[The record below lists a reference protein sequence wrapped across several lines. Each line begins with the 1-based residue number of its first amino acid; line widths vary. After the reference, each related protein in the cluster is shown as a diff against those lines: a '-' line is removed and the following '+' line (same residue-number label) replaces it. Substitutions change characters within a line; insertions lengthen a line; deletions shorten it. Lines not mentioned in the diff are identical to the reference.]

1 MPLPLHRLRVTAVRP
16 VTPRMR
22 RVTLGGP
29 SLDGFALAGPDQQV
43 KLFFP
48 RPGQTEPVLP
58 EPGSGGDAM
67 RWYGA
72 YAALPEE
79 VRPWMRSY
87 TLRAHDPAAGTV
99 DVDFFLHGEHGE
111 HGEDT
116 DAGTATRW
124 ARSARPGD
132 ALGMFGPSAAFAVP
146 VDPGAGDWTLL
157 YADACALP
165 ALATVVAALPAGHRA
180 VAYLQLPDA
189 AEEQPLPTAGD
200 LTVRRLRDGDSPA
213 AAVRA
218 DTLPGGRPYAWLAG
232 EASAVRGLR
241 RHLVEERGVDRRS
254 VHFTGYW
261 RRRLA
266 QDDAPTPEDLAEARE
281 RLSLDGA

>member
-22 RVTLGGP
+22 RVTLRGP
-29 SLDGFALAGPDQQV
+29 SLDGLALAGPDQQV

-48 RPGQTEPVLP
+48 RPGQAEPVLP
-58 EPGSGGDAM
+58 EPGSDGDAM

-99 DVDFFLHGEHGE
+99 DIDFFLHGER
-111 HGEDT
+111 GEDT
-116 DAGTATRW
+116 DAGPATRW

-200 LTVRRLRDGDSPA
+200 LAVRRLRDGDSPA

-218 DTLPGGRPYAWLAG
+218 DPLPGGRPYAWLAG

>member
-1 MPLPLHRLRVTAVRP
+1 MPHNPAETLPLHRLTVTAVRP

-22 RVTLGGP
+22 RITLGGP
-29 SLDGFALAGPDQQV
+29 SLDGFVLAGPDQQV

-48 RPGQTEPVLP
+48 RPGRTEPVLP
-58 EPGSGGDAM
+58 VPGPDDDAM

-72 YAALPEE
+72 YAALPEAD
-79 VRPWMRSY
+79 RPWMRSY

-99 DVDFFLHGEHGE
+99 DVDFFLHGEGE
-111 HGEDT
+111 A
-116 DAGTATRW
+116 AGPATRW
-124 ARSARPGD
+124 AGSARPGD
-132 ALGMFGPSAAFAVP
+132 VLGMFGPSAAFAVP

-165 ALATVVAALPAGHRA
+165 ALATVVAALPPGRRA
-180 VAYLQLPDA
+180 LAYVQVPDP

-213 AAVRA
+213 EAVRA
-218 DTLPGGRPYAWLAG
+218 DTLPPGRPYAWLAG

-261 RRRLA
+261 RRRLT

-281 RLSLDGA
+281 RLSLG

>member
-1 MPLPLHRLRVTAVRP
+1 MPHNPSAPLPLHRLTVIAVRP

-22 RVTLGGP
+22 RITLGGP
-29 SLDGFALAGPDQQV
+29 SLDGFTLAGPDQQV

-48 RPGQTEPVLP
+48 RPGRTEPVLP
-58 EPGSGGDAM
+58 VPGPDDDAM

-72 YAALPEE
+72 YAALPEAD
-79 VRPWMRSY
+79 RPWMRSY

-99 DVDFFLHGEHGE
+99 DVDFLLHGE
-111 HGEDT
+111 GED
-116 DAGTATRW
+116 AGPATRW
-124 ARSARPGD
+124 AGSARPGD
-132 ALGMFGPSAAFAVP
+132 VLGMFGPSAAFAVP

-165 ALATVVAALPAGHRA
+165 ALATVVAALPPGQRA
-180 VAYLQLPDA
+180 LAYVQVSDA

-213 AAVRA
+213 EAVRA
-218 DTLPGGRPYAWLAG
+218 DTLPPGRPYAWLAG

-261 RRRLA
+261 RRRLT

-281 RLSLDGA
+281 RLSLG